1 LQFFSNVARVAA
13 KASGVADADVGPP
26 WVFELGDFDVL
37 SQAVKESAAV
47 AAMTTIEKRFILGF
61 SEPSSVN
68 FLRDAS
74 QYTTPF
80 PDRFICVL
88 L

>member
-1 LQFFSNVARVAA
+1 LQFFSNVARVVA
-13 KASGVADADVGPP
+13 KGSGVAEAVVGPP
-26 WVFELGDFDVL
+26 LVFELGDMDVL
-37 SQAVKESAAV
+37 LQAANESAAA
-47 AAMTTIEKRFILGF
+47 AAMITIDKRFILGF

-68 FLRDAS
+68 FLRDVS

-80 PDRFICVL
+80 PDRFSCAL